1 MIEHKTSDQL
11 ETSIP
16 VADAYVEDME
26 PGAIQTIMTVISAGS
41 VSAGVEHLLI
51 GGWPVIVVSSQT
63 VAAGLILTHAVMSE
77 CSTDFVYFVV
87 RE

>member
-1 MIEHKTSDQL
+1 
-11 ETSIP
+11 
-16 VADAYVEDME
+16 ME
-26 PGAIQTIMTVISAGS
+26 PGALQTTMTVISAGS
-41 VSAGVEHLLI
+41 ASAGVEHRLI

-63 VAAGLILTHAVMSE
+63 VATGLTLTHAVMSE